1 MFCHQ
6 VRPKIGPL
14 WIQGRITM
22 TLAFSPASAQRYSVK
37 MWMLHHGQKIN
48 SLSGRDGI
56 TSIPYLSWSIAWIIM
71 IIIMKM
77 INSLS
82 GWDGMT
88 SILSSL
94 LDHWIVSNKTISD
107 GGLTVDFWI
116 IKVHTSIWSSNS
128 WGSSNSWDHRIVG
141 DHRVPLDLS
150 FEMIILKKPCNHP
163 GNI

>member
-6 VRPKIGPL
+6 VRLKIGPL

-128 WGSSNSWDHRIVG
+128 WGSSNSWDHRIVW
-141 DHRVPLDLS
+141 DHRVTLD
-150 FEMIILKKPCNHP
+150 H
-163 GNI
+163 